1 MEKKRHSGGF
11 AQLVVLVVIAL
22 VLAAGVIALDRY
34 NAGARDM
41 LTVETR
47 GMQVVSAL
55 TKYKLENGS
64 YPDELDKLVP
74 KFATALATC
83 PSGGAIEYR
92 VSGNDYVLGCEKVV
106 FKMQPYRYDS
116 RSRSW
121 SS

>member
-1 MEKKRHSGGF
+1 MTTRRNTGGF
-11 AQLVVLVVIAL
+11 GQLVFLVFIAL
-22 VLAAGVIALDRY
+22 VLAAGVLALDRY

-47 GMQVVSAL
+47 GMQMVSAL

-64 YPDELDKLVP
+64 YPDNLDKLVP
-74 KFATALATC
+74 KFATSVGAC
-83 PSGGAIEYR
+83 PAGGAIEYH
-92 VSGNDYVLGCEKVV
+92 VSGNDYVLSCDRVV

-116 RSRSW
+116 RTRSW

>member
-1 MEKKRHSGGF
+1 MNNKEHSDGF
-11 AQLVVLVVIAL
+11 AQLVILVIVAL
-22 VLAAGVIALDRY
+22 VLAAGVLALDRY

-64 YPDELDKLVP
+64 YPDNLDKLVP
-74 KFATALATC
+74 KFAAALGTC
-83 PSGGAIEYR
+83 PTGGAIEYR
-92 VSGNDYVLGCEKVV
+92 VSGNDYVLGCERVV

-116 RSRSW
+116 RTRAW